1 MSVQG
6 LYGGSTGARVVSVG
20 WRIRMVGFGVRTSG
34 VEDPGGVVVWVVDG
48 TVAVAAGPVSIA
60 EVSCADGAFEAAS

>member
-1 MSVQG
+1 
-6 LYGGSTGARVVSVG
+6 
-20 WRIRMVGFGVRTSG
+20 MVGFGVRTSG